1 MRTIRLA
8 LVAIVAAA
16 FVAVSAGPASA
27 HVSIPDPGTKGG
39 FSIVTF
45 SVPNERDD
53 ASTTKIEVQLP
64 KDSPLVF
71 VSVQAKPGWEVETTK
86 RTLDE
91 PIEAFGESYDEVVD
105 TVTWSG
111 GEIAPG
117 EFDTFALSVG
127 PLPED
132 VDSLAFP
139 TIQTYS
145 SGEEV
150 AWIEETPEG
159 GEEPEHP
166 APVLTLVAG
175 DESGGHQSSDDAEA
189 TTTVAA
195 SGSDSESASSSES
208 AESGDDGGTDAVAI
222 AALVIAVIAAGL
234 GGAAFARGRKATA

>member
-8 LVAIVAAA
+8 VAASFAAVLVAV
-16 FVAVSAGPASA
+16 FAGPASA
-27 HVSIPDPGTKGG
+27 HVSIPDPGEKGG

-64 KDSPLVF
+64 KDAPLAF
-71 VSVQAKPGWEVETTK
+71 VSVQPKPGWEVETTK

-111 GEIAPG
+111 GEIGPG
-117 EFDTFALSVG
+117 EFDTFAISVG

-150 AWIEETPEG
+150 SWIEATPES

-166 APVLTLVAG
+166 APTLALVAA
-175 DESGGHQSSDDAEA
+175 EEGGHGSAEA
-189 TTTVAA
+189 TTTTAA
-195 SGSDSESASSSES
+195 NGSDAQADDASDS
-208 AESGDDGGTDAVAI
+208 DDGGTDAVAI
-222 AALVIAVIAAGL
+222 AALVVAVLAVVL
-234 GGAAFARGRKATA
+234 GGAALASSRRRDA